1 MASLIVVSEFDGNLA
16 TLRTQSQERAKDHDH
31 PVHGGST
38 TGSDELED
46 EDEEPFLKSPLDRDF
61 I

>member
-1 MASLIVVSEFDGNLA
+1 MASLIMVAEFDGNLA
-16 TLRTQSQERAKDHDH
+16 TLRTQSPERAKDHDH
-31 PVHGGST
+31 SVRGGLT
-38 TGSDELED
+38 TESDEVED